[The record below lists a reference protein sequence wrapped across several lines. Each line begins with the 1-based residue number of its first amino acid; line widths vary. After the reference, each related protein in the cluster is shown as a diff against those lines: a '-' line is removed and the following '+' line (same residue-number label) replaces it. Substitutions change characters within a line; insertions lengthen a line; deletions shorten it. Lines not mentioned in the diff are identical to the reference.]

1 MTSLNDIREARE
13 RIADGIE
20 VTPCLHSGRLSER
33 CGAEIFLKAE
43 TLQRTGSFKPRGALN
58 KLLSLSAEE
67 RRRGVVAASAG
78 NHAQGVAYAASRVGV
93 RATIV
98 MPETTPLTKVTRTR
112 DLGAEVMLNAQSF
125 DDAVRIAT
133 ELRDRHGTTLV
144 HAFNDEEIIA
154 GQGTCGL
161 EILEQL
167 PDLDAVIAPIGGGGL
182 ISGIATA
189 IKEQRPEV
197 KIYGVQSESAPA
209 MKRSLDGRELT
220 PVDAVPTLAEGI
232 AIKRPGD
239 LTFPIV
245 QRLVDDVE
253 LVSEE
258 EIENA
263 IYDLLERGKALTE
276 GAGAAAYA
284 ALANERF
291 PGLAGKRIVVVLS
304 GANIDLNILGRII
317 ERSLVKQSRLV
328 RLRISIKD
336 RPGGLAALLQIIADH
351 EANVLHIHH
360 NRIFT
365 RDAFWKTEVEVTLE
379 TRDHNHIQE
388 LLAVLSEAGYNDIE
402 ELGLRILPPGQLR
415 A

>member
-1 MTSLNDIREARE
+1 MVSLDDIRKARE
-13 RIADGIE
+13 RIADAIE
-20 VTPCLHSGRLSER
+20 TTPCLHSARLSER

-43 TLQRTGSFKPRGALN
+43 ILQRTGSFKPRGALN
-58 KLLSLSAEE
+58 KLMSLSEEE

-112 DLGAEVMLNAQSF
+112 DLGADVLLTAQSF

-133 ELRDRHGTTLV
+133 ELCERNGTTLV
-144 HAFNDEEIIA
+144 HAFNDERIIA

-161 EILEQL
+161 EILEQV
-167 PDLDAVIAPIGGGGL
+167 PNLDAVIAPIGGGGL

-189 IKEQRPEV
+189 IKEQQPKVE
-197 KIYGVQSESAPA
+197 IYGVQSEAAPA
-209 MKRSLDGRELT
+209 MKHSLDERTIT
-220 PVDAVPTLAEGI
+220 PVDAVSTLAEGI

-239 LTFPIV
+239 LTFPVI
-245 QRLVDDVE
+245 QRLVDGVQ
-253 LVSEE
+253 LISEE
-258 EIENA
+258 EIEIA
-263 IYDLLERGKALTE
+263 IYDLLERGKVVTE
-276 GAGAAAYA
+276 GAGAAAYG
-284 ALANERF
+284 ALANGRF
-291 PGLAGKRIVVVLS
+291 PRLAGKRVVIVLS
-304 GANIDLNILGRII
+304 GGNIDLNILGRII

-336 RPGGLAALLQIIADH
+336 RPGGLAALLQIIANQ

-365 RDAFWKTEVEVTLE
+365 RDAFWKTEVELTLE
-379 TRDHNHIQE
+379 TRDHNHIDE
-388 LLAVLSEAGYNDIE
+388 LLTVLALAGYCDIE
-402 ELGLRILPPGQLR
+402 ELGLRLLPPGQIHG
-415 A
+415 